1 MSVQLFDRIRDENV
15 HSIGESELS
24 DDEAAR
30 VRAIIRAGHASEG
43 VHAPEGKRWQYEV
56 LRPSAGSHNVPPSV
70 LNGRDIYTWSV
81 WWHLT
86 IFWRGV

>member
-15 HSIGESELS
+15 HSIGDSELS

-30 VRAIIRAGHASEG
+30 VRDIIRAGHASEG

-56 LRPSAGSHNVPPSV
+56 PRPSAGSTCCPPSV
-70 LNGRDIYTWSV
+70 FKSQDI
-81 WWHLT
+81 
-86 IFWRGV
+86 

>member
-30 VRAIIRAGHASEG
+30 VRDIIRAGHAGEG
-43 VHAPEGKRWQYEV
+43 VLAPEGKRWQYEV
-56 LRPSAGSHNVPPSV
+56 TRLSA
-70 LNGRDIYTWSV
+70 D
-81 WWHLT
+81 
-86 IFWRGV
+86 